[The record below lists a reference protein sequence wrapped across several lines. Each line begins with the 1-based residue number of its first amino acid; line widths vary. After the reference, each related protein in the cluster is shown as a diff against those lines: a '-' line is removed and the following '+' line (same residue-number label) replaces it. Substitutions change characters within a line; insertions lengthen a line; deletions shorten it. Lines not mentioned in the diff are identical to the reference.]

1 VKRRLLVKEA
11 ATYFKQ
17 FYRHKKN
24 PRVFPSILLVASL
37 SRYALSVLNEAQC
50 VGVSLIYFTDAAVSP
65 LCNLF
70 NVVMNSQITILSS
83 MEININLIFNKAK
96 VFNLISRVW

>member
-1 VKRRLLVKEA
+1 
-11 ATYFKQ
+11 
-17 FYRHKKN
+17 
-24 PRVFPSILLVASL
+24 
-37 SRYALSVLNEAQC
+37 LNEAQC